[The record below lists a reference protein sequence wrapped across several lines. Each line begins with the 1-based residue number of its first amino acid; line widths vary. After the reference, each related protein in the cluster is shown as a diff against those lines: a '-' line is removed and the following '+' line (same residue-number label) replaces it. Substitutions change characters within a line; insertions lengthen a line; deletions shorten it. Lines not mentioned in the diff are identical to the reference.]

1 MLLGLLVWKSIDI
14 LTISVEDGLTKRA
27 VTTSRLFADAAKD
40 AVISSDLATLDTLVA
55 ELVRN
60 PDLHYVRVIG
70 QQEEVLAQAGAGPDA
85 VPERFLED
93 QSYRETTDGIYDT
106 SAEIVEGG
114 AVFGR
119 VEIGF
124 SIAPLVAIVESA
136 RRDTI
141 TIAVAEMALVA
152 LFSFILGLYLT
163 RQLRQLKR
171 ASRRIAE
178 GEFGYQLEVKGRD
191 ELADTAN
198 AFNTMS
204 RRISSLYEDATENE
218 RRSRVIVE
226 ASLDAIIGIDHRG
239 RILEF
244 NAAAEAIFGYA
255 REGAMGKDLAEL
267 IIPERLREAHRTG
280 MTQYLKSGAGPVLGK
295 RLELPAVRLNGEEF
309 PAEVSIQAEATR
321 EGPIFV
327 AYIRDVTEQRQAE
340 ADLREAK
347 DRAEAANAVK
357 SEFLAMMSHEIR
369 TPINAVIGTLSL
381 LQDTKLDEE
390 QANFTRTGRRASEAL
405 LNIIND
411 ILDFSKMEAGKLVFD
426 AAPFKLRDI
435 VETVGEVISP
445 RAEGKGIWTKIVL
458 SDRLPAYLIGDEGR
472 IRQILL
478 NLAGNAVKFT
488 DEGGVTI
495 EVSLIE
501 ENPHEASVRFDV
513 INTGIGIS
521 PEHHRDLFGEFT
533 TLTPAYT
540 QKFGGTGLGLA
551 ISKSLVEM
559 MDGDIGFESALG
571 AGSRFWFSVTLPK
584 LSADA
589 TAAVEASVRNTEDF
603 RNIALSGTILL
614 AEDNPANQMV
624 TRTVLEKAG
633 LRVDIAANGLEAV
646 AAVRRRPYDL
656 ILMDIG
662 MPELD
667 GIGAMEQIKA
677 LDPER
682 ARIPIIAMTAH
693 VMRGDRSALLAK
705 GMDGYLAKP
714 ASREQLLGCVIEWL
728 HPDGAAV
735 PETTLP
741 QTAEPATSQADAV
754 VDEAALVQLGEDTD
768 PSLLPQLIQT
778 FVTTAEKQIGV
789 IAAAAAKGDCAKV
802 GAEAHSL
809 KSSAATFGARHL
821 NALAKE
827 LELAGKNG
835 DLETVEKT
843 VPLIEVEGPAAIQ
856 WLRNHAAGI
865 DAEP

>member
-239 RILEF
+239 RIIEF
-244 NAAAEAIFGYA
+244 NTAAESIFGYA

-280 MTQYLKSGAGPVLGK
+280 MTQYLKSGEGPVLGK

-309 PAEVSIQAEATR
+309 PAEVSIQAVATR
-321 EGPIFV
+321 EGRFSSPI
-327 AYIRDVTEQRQAE
+327 
-340 ADLREAK
+340 
-347 DRAEAANAVK
+347 
-357 SEFLAMMSHEIR
+357 S
-369 TPINAVIGTLSL
+369 
-381 LQDTKLDEE
+381 
-390 QANFTRTGRRASEAL
+390 
-405 LNIIND
+405 
-411 ILDFSKMEAGKLVFD
+411 
-426 AAPFKLRDI
+426 
-435 VETVGEVISP
+435 
-445 RAEGKGIWTKIVL
+445 
-458 SDRLPAYLIGDEGR
+458 
-472 IRQILL
+472 
-478 NLAGNAVKFT
+478 
-488 DEGGVTI
+488 
-495 EVSLIE
+495 
-501 ENPHEASVRFDV
+501 
-513 INTGIGIS
+513 
-521 PEHHRDLFGEFT
+521 
-533 TLTPAYT
+533 
-540 QKFGGTGLGLA
+540 
-551 ISKSLVEM
+551 
-559 MDGDIGFESALG
+559 
-571 AGSRFWFSVTLPK
+571 
-584 LSADA
+584 
-589 TAAVEASVRNTEDF
+589 
-603 RNIALSGTILL
+603 
-614 AEDNPANQMV
+614 
-624 TRTVLEKAG
+624 
-633 LRVDIAANGLEAV
+633 
-646 AAVRRRPYDL
+646 
-656 ILMDIG
+656 
-662 MPELD
+662 
-667 GIGAMEQIKA
+667 
-677 LDPER
+677 
-682 ARIPIIAMTAH
+682 
-693 VMRGDRSALLAK
+693 
-705 GMDGYLAKP
+705 
-714 ASREQLLGCVIEWL
+714 
-728 HPDGAAV
+728 
-735 PETTLP
+735 
-741 QTAEPATSQADAV
+741 ATSPSRGRQRRTCARPGPRRS
-754 VDEAALVQLGEDTD
+754 GER
-768 PSLLPQLIQT
+768 
-778 FVTTAEKQIGV
+778 G
-789 IAAAAAKGDCAKV
+789 
-802 GAEAHSL
+802 
-809 KSSAATFGARHL
+809 
-821 NALAKE
+821 
-827 LELAGKNG
+827 
-835 DLETVEKT
+835 
-843 VPLIEVEGPAAIQ
+843 
-856 WLRNHAAGI
+856 
-865 DAEP
+865 